1 MLDTQKRVVNEAM
14 GGYAL
19 GVNVVLMDNK
29 RRRPRFVTSEF

>member
-19 GVNVVLMDNK
+19 GVNVGVEKTHKVETD
-29 RRRPRFVTSEF
+29 R